1 MIQQGLSEE
10 QKKEDENIRIER
22 YSSKVR
28 KIYSSIIVLS
38 FLPYSI
44 LCYLVFIFGAVC
56 CGASPVNGTFTA
68 AGFGLMLLGILGSI
82 AYIYIAI
89 ELSQKL
95 SESPVKIS
103 LIGLAIMAITY
114 TICTYYVIGL

>member
-28 KIYSSIIVLS
+28 MIYSSIIVLS

-44 LCYLVFIFGAVC
+44 LCYLVFIFGVIC
-56 CGASPVNGTFTA
+56 CGASPVNGTFIA
-68 AGFGLMLLGILGSI
+68 VGFGLMLLGILGSI

-95 SESPVKIS
+95 SESPVKLS